1 MEGYDS
7 MNLKLSSAIL
17 ASGTLR
23 HFYSRLYRRQP
34 PWVGGS
40 AMEFGRERNFVKWF
54 FFFFFFF
61 FF

>member
-40 AMEFGRERNFVKWF
+40 AMEFGGERETLLNGF
-54 FFFFFFF
+54 FFFFN
-61 FF
+61 